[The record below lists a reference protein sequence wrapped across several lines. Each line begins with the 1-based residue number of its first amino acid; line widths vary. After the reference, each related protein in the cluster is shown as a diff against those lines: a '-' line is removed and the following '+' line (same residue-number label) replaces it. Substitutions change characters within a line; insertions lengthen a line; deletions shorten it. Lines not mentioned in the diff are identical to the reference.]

1 MRRSSRRVAV
11 FLVWIGSSCSGI
23 GQVQESPLP
32 SAPSAQL
39 EAKKEDPKKQFD
51 FKLLVQRSKMFPD
64 LATNDQ
70 PLSSK
75 QKLQLSVSESL
86 SLAAF
91 GGAVFSAGLSQARDS
106 LPGYGQG
113 AAGYGKRFGAAMA
126 TSASNQF
133 FGTFLLASAFGQDPR
148 FFVRQNLGLRQSL
161 RYGLRRVIITR
172 TDQGEETL
180 NTSGLAGPLAA
191 QGLANTYLP
200 EAERSA
206 ARTFQRYGTSL
217 ALRTGVNVAKQCW
230 PAIFKGL
237 TKGKHKRN
245 KAAAAK
251 GGLPGT
257 GQSPLP

>member
-1 MRRSSRRVAV
+1 MRLSLRRVAL
-11 FLVWIGSSCSGI
+11 FLVWTGFGCWGFA
-23 GQVQESPLP
+23 QAPESVLP
-32 SAPSAQL
+32 DAPSTQLAAQ
-39 EAKKEDPKKQFD
+39 KKNPKKQFD
-51 FKLLVQRSKMFPD
+51 FKLLVKRSRMFPD
-64 LATNDQ
+64 LATNDK
-70 PLSSK
+70 PLSVK
-75 QKLQLSVSESL
+75 QKLQLSVSDSL
-86 SLAAF
+86 SLAAV
-91 GGAVFSAGLSQARDS
+91 GGAVFSAGFSQARDS

-113 AAGYGKRFGAAMA
+113 AEGFGKRFGAAMA

-148 FFVRQNLGLRQSL
+148 FFVRENLGLRQSL
-161 RYGLRRVIITR
+161 RYGLRRVLITR

-200 EAERSA
+200 DAERTA

-237 TKGKHKRN
+237 TKGKN
-245 KAAAAK
+245 KKSGAAADEK
-251 GGLPGT
+251 RPT
-257 GQSPLP
+257 VRER